1 MVPRMKNSLHL
12 LPLAASLVLAGS
24 GCVTTQEDDGPP
36 PASQAD
42 VGYLREEIRR
52 LTARLDASE
61 AELGRVQ
68 GDVVSARSS
77 QPAYASAAQLQ
88 SAQTQLDDLQRQ
100 IRALDAAR
108 AQDKKDIYD
117 DISKKIATLLK
128 SSSSAAAPARSS
140 ARSASQSG
148 VEHVVQPGQSLS
160 KIAAAY
166 NVKMSVIVEANG
178 LKSVDAPIFVGQK
191 LFIPD

>member
-1 MVPRMKNSLHL
+1 MKKFIHL
-12 LPLAASLVLAGS
+12 LSLAAGLAMAGT
-24 GCVTTQEDDGPP
+24 GCVTTQEDEGPP

-77 QPAYASAAQLQ
+77 QPAYASASQVQ
-88 SAQTQLDDLQRQ
+88 SVQTQLDDLQRQ

-108 AQDKKDIYD
+108 VQDKKDIYD
-117 DISKKIATLLK
+117 DITKKIAALLK
-128 SSSSAAAPARSS
+128 SSSSSTSS
-140 ARSASQSG
+140 STAKSTTRSASQSG
-148 VEHVVQPGQSLS
+148 IEHVVQPGQSLS

-166 NVKMSVIVEANG
+166 NVKMSVIAEANG
-178 LKSVDAPIFVGQK
+178 MKSVDAPIFVGQK